1 MYTVQ
6 KRDSGTV
13 LWVQHTI
20 CGSETN
26 AAIQA
31 DALKRK
37 YPTTQVRVLDGE
49 GHICIVA

>member
-6 KRDSGTV
+6 KRDQGTV
-13 LWVQHTI
+13 IWVQHTI

-26 AAIQA
+26 ATIQM

-37 YPTTQVRVLDGE
+37 YPTTQVRVVDSE